1 LQLGFSEEAVPRAN
15 IETRVDIKLAAGE
28 EKQRKE
34 MTAVRAKILLVDD
47 EERILDQMR
56 WALEAEYDVFTASNE
71 SEALG
76 TFERERIGV
85 VTLDLSL
92 NPGNPEDLTG
102 LGLLERMLAQEPSV
116 RVIVV
121 TGNNDQTTA
130 LQALRFGAFDYY
142 SKPVCLEDLKVM
154 IQRACHIY
162 RIYQRLHQSYPGAK
176 NEFHGI
182 IGSSKGMQDIFR
194 FIERVALS
202 DISVLICGESGTG
215 KELVAH
221 AIHRQSPRK
230 NNPFVVVN
238 CGAIPENLLES
249 ELFGHEK
256 GAFTGA
262 YTQKKGKFELAHT
275 GTLFLDEI
283 GELVPSLQVK
293 LLRFLQDCKLER
305 VGGNQSIELDVR
317 IIAATN
323 RDLKQDIQNR
333 LFREDLY
340 YRLKVVPLEIPAL
353 RERKDDIPLL
363 AQYFLRKYCREN
375 HKPLISLSSKAEAA
389 LLLHSWPG
397 NVRELENVINR
408 AVVLSSY
415 PVLKPS
421 DLGLKVERDPSDV
434 NLKFAKSAM
443 EIDYIKRAL
452 ARNNGVVSRAA
463 KDLGISRVNLYELI
477 DKYKIDIQEF
487 KATNM
492 RSKQQLITR
501 EVSSLG
507 RSKI

>member
-1 LQLGFSEEAVPRAN
+1 V
-15 IETRVDIKLAAGE
+15 K
-28 EKQRKE
+28 
-34 MTAVRAKILLVDD
+34 AKVLLVDD
-47 EERILDQMR
+47 EENILEQMSS
-56 WALEAEYDVFTASNE
+56 ALEAEYDLFTASNE
-71 SEALG
+71 MEAIT
-76 TFERERIGV
+76 TFEREKAAV

-92 NPGNPEDLTG
+92 KPGNPRDLSG
-102 LGLLERMLAQEPSV
+102 LGLLERILAQEPST

-130 LQALRFGAFDYY
+130 LQAVRLGAFDYY
-142 SKPVCLEDLKVM
+142 SKPVRLEDFKVM

-162 RIYQRLHQSYPGAK
+162 RIYQRLHQQSYFGAG

-182 IGSSKGMQDIFR
+182 VGNSKSMQDIFR
-194 FIERVALS
+194 FVERVALS

-215 KELVAH
+215 KELVAR

-256 GAFTGA
+256 GSFTGA
-262 YTQKKGKFELAHT
+262 YAQKKGKFELAHT

-283 GELVPSLQVK
+283 GELVPTLQVK
-293 LLRFLQDCKLER
+293 LLRFLQDRKIER

-323 RDLKQDIQNR
+323 RDLKQDIENR

-353 RERKDDIPLL
+353 RERKDDIVPL
-363 AQYFLRKYCREN
+363 AHYFLKKYCREN
-375 HKPLISLSSKAEAA
+375 RKPHISLSSEAEGA
-389 LLLHSWPG
+389 LLLHPWPG
-397 NVRELENVINR
+397 NVRELENLINR

-421 DLGLKVERDPSDV
+421 DLGLRLEGGPSDV

-452 ARNNGVVSRAA
+452 ARNKGVVSRAA

-477 DKYKIDIQEF
+477 EKYKIHIQEF
-487 KATNM
+487 KAGPM
-492 RSKQQLITR
+492 RSKQRVISR
-501 EVSSLG
+501 EVS
-507 RSKI
+507 

>member
-1 LQLGFSEEAVPRAN
+1 M
-15 IETRVDIKLAAGE
+15 K
-28 EKQRKE
+28 
-34 MTAVRAKILLVDD
+34 AKVLLVDD
-47 EERILDQMR
+47 EENILEQMGS
-56 WALEAEYDVFTASNE
+56 ALEAEYEVFTASNE
-71 SEALG
+71 SEALT
-76 TFERERIGV
+76 TFERERTAV

-92 NPGNPEDLTG
+92 TPGNPEDLTG
-102 LGLLERMLAQEPSV
+102 LGLLERMLAQEPAT

-121 TGNNDQTTA
+121 TANNDQTTA
-130 LQALRFGAFDYY
+130 LRAVRLGAFDYY
-142 SKPVCLEDLKVM
+142 SKPVRLEDLKVM
-154 IQRACHIY
+154 IQRACHIH
-162 RIYQRLHQSYPGAK
+162 RIYQRLHQSYPASK

-182 IGSSKGMQDIFR
+182 IGSSQGMQDIFR

-202 DISVLICGESGTG
+202 DISVLIGGESGTG

-230 NNPFVVVN
+230 TNPFVVVN

-262 YTQKKGKFELAHT
+262 YTQKKGKFELSHT

-283 GELVPSLQVK
+283 GELVPALQVK
-293 LLRFLQDCKLER
+293 LLRFLQDRKIER
-305 VGGNQSIELDVR
+305 VGGNQPVELDVR

-323 RDLKQDIQNR
+323 RDLKQDIENR

-353 RERKDDIPLL
+353 RERRDDIVSL

-375 HKPLISLSSKAEAA
+375 HKPLISLSSEAEAA
-389 LLLHSWPG
+389 LLLHLWPG
-397 NVRELENVINR
+397 NVRELENLINR

-415 PVLKPS
+415 PVLKAS
-421 DLGLKVERDPSDV
+421 DLGLKLERGPSDV
-434 NLKFAKSAM
+434 NLKFAKTAM

-452 ARNNGVVSRAA
+452 SRNKGVVSRAA

-477 DKYKIDIQEF
+477 DKYKIQIQEF
-487 KATNM
+487 KVTRM
-492 RSKQQLITR
+492 RSKQQVIAR

-507 RSKI
+507 SSKN

>member
-1 LQLGFSEEAVPRAN
+1 V
-15 IETRVDIKLAAGE
+15 K
-28 EKQRKE
+28 
-34 MTAVRAKILLVDD
+34 AKVLLVDD
-47 EERILDQMR
+47 EQNILEQMSS
-56 WALEAEYDVFTASNE
+56 ALEAEYDIFTASNE
-71 SEALG
+71 SEAIK
-76 TFERERIGV
+76 TFEREKAAV

-92 NPGNPEDLTG
+92 KPGNPGDLSG
-102 LGLLERMLAQEPSV
+102 LGLLERILAQEPST

-121 TGNNDQTTA
+121 TGNNDQTPA
-130 LQALRFGAFDYY
+130 LQAVRLGAFDYY
-142 SKPVCLEDLKVM
+142 SKPVRLEDLKVM

-162 RIYQRLHQSYPGAK
+162 RIYQRLHQSYFGAG

-182 IGSSKGMQDIFR
+182 VGKSKSMQEIFR
-194 FIERVALS
+194 FVEQVALS

-215 KELVAH
+215 KELVAS

-283 GELVPSLQVK
+283 GELVPTLQVK
-293 LLRFLQDCKLER
+293 LLRFLQDRKIER
-305 VGGNQSIELDVR
+305 VGGNQCIELDVR

-323 RDLKQDIQNR
+323 RDLKQDIENR

-353 RERKDDIPLL
+353 RVRKDDIVPL
-363 AQYFLRKYCREN
+363 AQYFLKKYCREN
-375 HKPLISLSSKAEAA
+375 RKPLMSLSSESEGA
-389 LLLHSWPG
+389 LLLHPWPG
-397 NVRELENVINR
+397 NVRELENSINR
-408 AVVLSSY
+408 AVVLSSHL
-415 PVLKPS
+415 VLKPS
-421 DLGLKVERDPSDV
+421 DLGLRLEGTPSDV

-452 ARNNGVVSRAA
+452 ARNKGVVSRAA

-477 DKYKIDIQEF
+477 EKYKIHIQEF
-487 KATNM
+487 KAGPM
-492 RSKQQLITR
+492 RSKQRFSSR
-501 EVSSLG
+501 EVS
-507 RSKI
+507 

>member
-1 LQLGFSEEAVPRAN
+1 
-15 IETRVDIKLAAGE
+15 
-28 EKQRKE
+28 
-34 MTAVRAKILLVDD
+34 
-47 EERILDQMR
+47 
-56 WALEAEYDVFTASNE
+56 
-71 SEALG
+71 
-76 TFERERIGV
+76 
-85 VTLDLSL
+85 
-92 NPGNPEDLTG
+92 
-102 LGLLERMLAQEPSV
+102 
-116 RVIVV
+116 
-121 TGNNDQTTA
+121 
-130 LQALRFGAFDYY
+130 
-142 SKPVCLEDLKVM
+142 
-154 IQRACHIY
+154 
-162 RIYQRLHQSYPGAK
+162 
-176 NEFHGI
+176 
-182 IGSSKGMQDIFR
+182 MQDIFR

-202 DISVLICGESGTG
+202 DISVLIGGESGTG

-262 YTQKKGKFELAHT
+262 YAQKKGKFELAHT
-275 GTLFLDEI
+275 GSLFLDEI
-283 GELVPSLQVK
+283 GELVPTLQVK
-293 LLRFLQDCKLER
+293 LLRFLQDRKIER

-323 RDLKQDIQNR
+323 RDLKQDIENR

-340 YRLKVVPLEIPAL
+340 YRLKVVPLELPAL
-353 RERKDDIPLL
+353 RERRDDIVQL

-375 HKPLISLSSKAEAA
+375 HKPPVSLSSEAEAA
-389 LLLHSWPG
+389 LMRHPWPG
-397 NVRELENVINR
+397 NVRELENLINR

-421 DLGLKVERDPSDV
+421 DLGLKLERGPSDV
-434 NLKFAKSAM
+434 NLKFAKTAM

-452 ARNNGVVSRAA
+452 SRNNGVVSRAA

-477 DKYKIDIQEF
+477 DKYKIQIQEF
-487 KATNM
+487 KVTRI
-492 RSKQQLITR
+492 RSKQQVITR

-507 RSKI
+507 SSKN